1 MRDQFYG
8 YLNPESTKTV
18 SNSRLTNR
26 WFYGYLNPESTKTI
40 RFRVT
45 RYTLFYGYLN
55 PESTKTQCLLFDDWA
70 CFTVT

>member
-55 PESTKTQCLLFDDWA
+55 PESTKTRYAGHPILRG
-70 CFTVT
+70 FTVN

>member
-26 WFYGYLNPESTKTI
+26 WFYGYLNPESTKT
-40 RFRVT
+40 
-45 RYTLFYGYLN
+45 RYAGHPILRG
-55 PESTKTQCLLFDDWA
+55 
-70 CFTVT
+70 FTVT

>member
-26 WFYGYLNPESTKTI
+26 WFYGYLNPESTKTKCI
-40 RFRVT
+40 TPMSLRA
-45 RYTLFYGYLN
+45 FYG
-55 PESTKTQCLLFDDWA
+55 
-70 CFTVT
+70 